1 MLEADGVIGGIA
13 CQNLAPNGVD
23 LLSWLAQRLRGLRAG
38 ERENR
43 HKYERDH
50 PEHVAI
56 MHVIMSPPIMLP
68 EKTFENRVGI
78 ITGGATGIGFG
89 IAAELARLGATVYL
103 ASRKEEN
110 LKSAVD
116 QIRSSGGKAEYH
128 VLDVRDAEAADA
140 MAARVEKDH
149 GRIDFLVNNAA
160 GNFIVPAEQLSAN
173 GWNSVIG
180 IVLNGTFYC
189 TSAVG
194 KRMIEKKNG
203 GTILNVIA
211 NYAWT
216 GAAGVVHSA
225 SAKAGVLAMT
235 QTLAVE
241 WARHKI
247 RVNAIAPGPVDTPGA
262 SEKLFPDPAI
272 MEGIRK
278 TIPLRRF
285 AKLEEIANAA
295 SYLLSDYAG
304 YVSGEAFV
312 IDGAQWLSGADY
324 WGRIKQMMPR

>member
-1 MLEADGVIGGIA
+1 
-13 CQNLAPNGVD
+13 
-23 LLSWLAQRLRGLRAG
+23 
-38 ERENR
+38 
-43 HKYERDH
+43 
-50 PEHVAI
+50 
-56 MHVIMSPPIMLP
+56 MLP

-78 ITGGATGIGFG
+78 VTGGATGIGFA
-89 IAAELARLGATVYL
+89 ISCELARLGATVVL

-110 LKSAVD
+110 LKAAVE
-116 QIRSSGGKAEYH
+116 QIRAESRGDAAHYH
-128 VLDVRDAEAADA
+128 VLDVRDPEAVEA
-140 MAARVEKDH
+140 MAARIGEVH

-160 GNFIVPAEQLSAN
+160 GNFIVPTEQMTVN

-194 KRMIEKKNG
+194 KRMIEKKTG
-203 GTILNVIA
+203 GVILNVIA

-216 GAAGVVHSA
+216 GAPGVVHSA

-247 RVNAIAPGPVDTPGA
+247 RINAIAPGPVHTEGA
-262 SEKLFPDPAI
+262 SKRLFPDPRI
-272 MEGIRK
+272 EEGIRK

-285 AKLEEIANAA
+285 ATLEEVANAA
-295 SYLLSDYAG
+295 SYLLSDYAS
-304 YVSGEAFV
+304 YVTGEAFV
-312 IDGAQWLSGADY
+312 IDGGQWLSGADY
-324 WGRIKQMMPR
+324 WGRINQMMK